1 MNDNINSYLD
11 KEFNIIQGCSAVV
24 WKFKNRIPGE
34 LRCTGISIFT
44 GPQGSG
50 KSLSMIHY
58 FKKIIMD
65 YPKAIV
71 VTNLQFNFDI
81 PNQIVAYKGFEDF
94 KIENGIYGVIYILD
108 EIHLILN
115 SLESKGVPL
124 SVIVELSQQRKQR
137 KLILG
142 TSQVYSR
149 MAKPLREQIRN
160 VLVCKNFFGILQ
172 FNYLIDAFNTSEK
185 DGELKVQKLKCSWFF
200 HSKEDYM
207 AYDTYKK
214 MDLYVGIANNISNYM

>member
-1 MNDNINSYLD
+1 MKNYL
-11 KEFNIIQGCSAVV
+11 KWEFNFISGLMAEF
-24 WKFKNRIPGE
+24 WKIKNRNKE
-34 LRCTGISIFT
+34 EMTSTGINIFC

-58 FKKIIMD
+58 LKKILKD

-71 VTNLQFNFDI
+71 VTNIEFNFEVK
-81 PNQIVAYKGFEDF
+81 NQVIEYTGFEDF
-94 KIENGIYGVIYILD
+94 QIENGIYGVIYVLD

-149 MAKPLREQIRN
+149 MAKPLREQVRN
-160 VLVCKNFFGILQ
+160 VIMCSNIANLLQ
-172 FNYLIDAFNTSEK
+172 FNYLIDAFKSTEDSN
-185 DGELKVQKLKCSWFF
+185 GKLKYSKQKVSFFF
-200 HSKEDYM
+200 HRKEDYL

-214 MDLYVGIANNISNYM
+214 MSNYVGINNNTSSYN

>member
-1 MNDNINSYLD
+1 MNEYLE
-11 KEFNIIQGCSAVV
+11 KELNLISGIDAQV
-24 WKFKNRIPGE
+24 WKLKNRNPEE
-34 LRCTGISIFT
+34 LDVTGITIFS

-50 KSLSMIHY
+50 KSLSMVHVY
-58 FKKIIMD
+58 KKIIVKF
-65 YPKAIV
+65 PKAIV
-71 VTNLQFNFDI
+71 VTNLDINFDV
-81 PNQIVAYKGFEDF
+81 PNQIKKYEGFEDF

-124 SVIVELSQQRKQR
+124 SIIVELSQQRKQR

-149 MAKPLREQIRN
+149 MAKPLREQIKNVVICRN
-160 VLVCKNFFGILQ
+160 LFNLFQI
-172 FNYLIDAFNTSEK
+172 NYLIDAFNSTEDSN
-185 DGELKVQKLKCSWFF
+185 GKLKFAKQKVSFFF
-200 HSKEDYM
+200 HRKEDYL

-214 MDLYVGIANNISNYM
+214 MDNYVGISNNTSSYS

>member
-1 MNDNINSYLD
+1 MKEYLN
-11 KEFNIIQGCSAVV
+11 KELNVV
-24 WKFKNRIPGE
+24 DGIKSTAWKIKNRNPDE
-34 LRCTGISIFT
+34 LSESVTGIHIFS

-58 FKKIIMD
+58 AKRIIAD
-65 YPKAIV
+65 HPKAVI
-71 VTNLQFNFDI
+71 VTNIDLQFEITNEVI
-81 PNQIVAYKGFEDF
+81 KYSTFEDF

-142 TSQVYSR
+142 TSQVYNR
-149 MAKPLREQIRN
+149 MAKPLREQVKSCII
-160 VLVCKNFFGILQ
+160 CKNYFGCFQ
-172 FNYLIDAFNTSEK
+172 FNYLINAFETEEGS
-185 DGELKVQKLKCSWFF
+185 DGKLKYSKLKTSFFF
-200 HSKEDYM
+200 HRKEDYTN
-207 AYDTYKK
+207 YDTYKK
-214 MDLYVGIANNISNYM
+214 MDNYVGISNNTSSYS

>member
-1 MNDNINSYLD
+1 MNDYLTKD
-11 KEFNIIQGCSAVV
+11 FNIFEGIEAQL
-24 WKFKNRIPGE
+24 WKMKNSNPLE
-34 LRCTGISIFT
+34 LKTVGINIFC

-50 KSLSMIHY
+50 KSLSMMHY
-58 FKKIIMD
+58 FKKIIEEH
-65 YPKAIV
+65 PRAIV
-71 VTNLQFNFDI
+71 VTNIEFDFFV
-81 PNQIVAYKGFEDF
+81 PNIVFKYHGFDDF
-94 KIENGIYGVIYILD
+94 KIENGVYGVIYILD

-115 SLESKGVPL
+115 SLESKGIPL

-160 VLVCKNFFGILQ
+160 VICCRNFFGIFQ
-172 FNYLIDAFNTSEK
+172 VNKLIDAFESTEDSN
-185 DGELKVQKLKCSWFF
+185 GKLKYAKQKVGFFF
-200 HSKEDYM
+200 HSKEDYN

-214 MDLYVGIANNISNYM
+214 MDMYVGINNNISNYG

>member
-1 MNDNINSYLD
+1 MNEYLD
-11 KEFNIIQGCSAVV
+11 KELNVFSGINAAV
-24 WKFKNRIPGE
+24 WKLKNSDPDE
-34 LRCTGISIFT
+34 MKCVGINIFC

-50 KSLSMIHY
+50 KTLSLVHY
-58 FKKIIMD
+58 FKKIIAD

-71 VTNLQFNFDI
+71 VTNIEFNFEI
-81 PNQIVAYKGFEDF
+81 PNQVIQYSGFKDF
-94 KIENGIYGVIYILD
+94 EIENGIYGVIYLLD

-142 TSQVYSR
+142 SSQVYSR

-160 VLVCKNFFGILQ
+160 VIVCKNYFGIFQL
-172 FNYLIDAFNTSEK
+172 NYLIDAFETSENAN
-185 DGELKVQKLKCSWFF
+185 GKLEVKKMKTSFFF
-200 HSKEDYM
+200 HRKEDYTN
-207 AYDTYKK
+207 YDTYKK
-214 MDLYVGIANNISNYM
+214 MANYVGIVNNTSSYS

>member
-1 MNDNINSYLD
+1 MNGYLI
-11 KEFNIIQGCSAVV
+11 KEFNLISGLDAEL
-24 WKFKNRIPGE
+24 WKLKNRNKE
-34 LRCTGISIFT
+34 EMTVTGISIFA

-58 FKKIIMD
+58 FRKIVND
-65 YPKAIV
+65 FPKAIV
-71 VTNLQFNFDI
+71 VTNLKFNFDI
-81 PNQIVAYKGFEDF
+81 PNEVREYKGFDDF

-115 SLESKGVPL
+115 SLESKGIPL

-142 TSQVYSR
+142 TSQIYSR

-160 VLVCKNFFGILQ
+160 VIICKNFFSLFQ
-172 FNYLIDAFNTSEK
+172 LNYLVDAFNSSE
-185 DGELKVQKLKCSWFF
+185 DSNGKLKFDKLKTSFFF
-200 HSKEDYM
+200 HRKEDYL

-214 MDLYVGIANNISNYM
+214 MDNYVGIISNSSSYY

>member
-1 MNDNINSYLD
+1 MKSYLK
-11 KEFNIIQGCSAVV
+11 KELNVISGVNSAIWKVKNSNPDEMTVVGINIFC
-24 WKFKNRIPGE
+24 
-34 LRCTGISIFT
+34 

-50 KSLSMIHY
+50 KTLSLVHY
-58 FKKIIMD
+58 LKPLLKD

-71 VTNLQFNFDI
+71 VTNMELNFDI
-81 PNQIVAYKGFEDF
+81 KQEVRQYTGFDDF
-94 KIENGIYGVIYILD
+94 KIENGIYGVIYVLD

-124 SVIVELSQQRKQR
+124 SIIVELSQQRKQR

-142 TSQVYSR
+142 SSQVYSR

-160 VLVCKNFFGILQ
+160 VIVCKNLFGIFQL
-172 FNYLIDAFNTSEK
+172 NYLIDAFESQEGS
-185 DGELKVQKLKCSWFF
+185 DGKLKYKKLKTSFFF
-200 HSKEDYM
+200 HRKEDYL

-214 MDLYVGIANNISNYM
+214 MDMYVGINNNVSSYN

>member
-1 MNDNINSYLD
+1 MNEYLV
-11 KEFNIIQGCSAVV
+11 KEFNLLDGINAHI
-24 WKFKNRIPGE
+24 WKIKNRIPGE
-34 LRCTGISIFT
+34 MTTTGINIFC

-58 FKKIIMD
+58 AKDIIAN
-65 YPKAIV
+65 YPKAII
-71 VTNLQFNFDI
+71 VTNIEFNFECSNEI
-81 PNQIVAYKGFEDF
+81 IKYSGFDDF
-94 KIENGIYGVIYILD
+94 KIENGVYGVIYILD

-149 MAKPLREQIRN
+149 MAKPLREQIKNVIICRN
-160 VLVCKNFFGILQ
+160 LFGIFQL
-172 FNYLIDAFNTSEK
+172 NYLINAFESKEK
-185 DGELKVQKLKCSWFF
+185 DGEIKYDKLKTSFFF
-200 HSKEDYM
+200 HSKEDYQN
-207 AYDTYKK
+207 YDTYKK
-214 MDLYVGIANNISNYM
+214 MDNYVGISNNVSSYG

>member
-1 MNDNINSYLD
+1 MQGYLN
-11 KEFNIIQGCSAVV
+11 KELNVFDGLKSTV
-24 WKFKNRIPGE
+24 WKIKNRNPEE
-34 LRCTGISIFT
+34 LSESNTGIHIFC

-58 FKKIIMD
+58 AKRIIAD
-65 YPKAIV
+65 HPKAII
-71 VTNLQFNFDI
+71 VTNIDLQFEVK
-81 PNQIVAYKGFEDF
+81 NQVVKYSSFEDF

-149 MAKPLREQIRN
+149 MAKPLREQVKSCII
-160 VLVCKNFFGILQ
+160 CKNYFGCFQ
-172 FNYLIDAFNTSEK
+172 FNYLINAFETEEGS
-185 DGELKVQKLKCSWFF
+185 DGKLKYSKLKTSFFF
-200 HSKEDYM
+200 HRKEDYTN
-207 AYDTYKK
+207 YDTYKK
-214 MDLYVGIANNISNYM
+214 MDNYIGINNNVSSYN

>member
-1 MNDNINSYLD
+1 MQDYLD
-11 KEFNIIQGCSAVV
+11 INLNILDGIKAQV
-24 WKFKNRIPGE
+24 WKIKNSMRDE
-34 LRCTGISIFT
+34 LKVTGINIFT

-50 KSLSMIHY
+50 KTLSLVHY
-58 FKKIIMD
+58 LKKILKD

-71 VTNLQFNFDI
+71 VTNIEFNFPVKNKVI
-81 PNQIVAYKGFEDF
+81 KYSGFDDF
-94 KIENGIYGVIYILD
+94 KIENGIFGVIYVLD

-142 TSQVYSR
+142 SSQVYSR

-160 VLVCKNFFGILQ
+160 VIICKNYFGLLQ
-172 FNYLIDAFNTSEK
+172 FNYLIDAFNTEEK
-185 DGELKVQKLKCSWFF
+185 DGQLKFSKLKTSLFF
-200 HSKEDYM
+200 HSKEDYL

-214 MDLYVGIANNISNYM
+214 MDTYVGITNNTSSYY

>member
-1 MNDNINSYLD
+1 MKKYLTYN
-11 KEFNIIQGCSAVV
+11 FNIFEGLKAQA
-24 WKFKNRIPGE
+24 WKIKNSNKDE
-34 LRCTGISIFT
+34 LKVTGINIFT

-50 KSLSMIHY
+50 KTLSLVHY
-58 FKKIIMD
+58 LKPILKD

-71 VTNLQFNFDI
+71 VTNIDFNFKID
-81 PNQIVAYKGFEDF
+81 NYVKKYTGFEDF
-94 KIENGIYGVIYILD
+94 KIENGIYGVIYVLD

-115 SLESKGVPL
+115 SLESKGIPL

-160 VLVCKNFFGILQ
+160 VLICRNFFGLLQ
-172 FNYLIDAFNTSEK
+172 FNYLIDAFNSKEK
-185 DGELKVQKLKCSWFF
+185 DGELKFDKLKSSFFF
-200 HSKEDYM
+200 HSKEDYI

-214 MDLYVGIANNISNYM
+214 MDTYVGIINNTSSYY

>member
-1 MNDNINSYLD
+1 MQGYLT
-11 KEFNIIQGCSAVV
+11 KKFNIYDGLSSSL
-24 WKFKNRIPGE
+24 WKLKNRTPEE
-34 LRCTGISIFT
+34 LAENNTGIHIFC

-58 FKKIIMD
+58 AKEIIKD
-65 YPKAIV
+65 HPKAII
-71 VTNLQFNFDI
+71 VTNIDLNFEVSNEVI
-81 PNQIVAYKGFEDF
+81 KYKSFEDF
-94 KIENGIYGVIYILD
+94 KIENGIFGVIYILD

-149 MAKPLREQIRN
+149 MAKPLREQIKSCII
-160 VLVCKNFFGILQ
+160 CKNYFGCFQ
-172 FNYLIDAFNTSEK
+172 FNYLINAFETEEGS
-185 DGELKVQKLKCSWFF
+185 DGKLKYSKLKTSFFF
-200 HSKEDYM
+200 HRKEDYTN
-207 AYDTYKK
+207 YDTYKK
-214 MDLYVGIANNISNYM
+214 MDTYVGIIANSSSYH